1 VFNLR
6 FSQPEAIMITPQAG
20 ESVRSNN
27 AWRRWYSTL
36 HPSLQLIGLQ
46 LWMPLFF
53 ILMFCLCYVAA
64 FHAPTP
70 HDVPVAVVGSSAQVE
85 RSAAATLPGTFSF
98 TFLGSDADARAAVV
112 NGSAAVAYDPAESIL
127 YVASAHQFQA
137 ANLVPAL
144 LRPVLPTGAAAP
156 RVIDLAPLPPYDS
169 YGMTGMYLM
178 LAWCIGGYMTAMFI
192 GMMGGPLM
200 QRTRMAVIVGLG
212 LVISAVTNILAGPV
226 IGAIHGHFWVMLLM
240 AWGWIVAIGL
250 AVNGLSYFF
259 GRFIALPAMVVFVF
273 LSVPASGAA
282 YPPWFMPE
290 PFRWLNNVV
299 VGSGITEMIKRS
311 LYTVGPG
318 YSRGLIMMACYAA
331 AGLVMMLVG
340 KRYWEARRVR
350 RVLAGQST
358 MFADAQRANR
368 EFLIRDRDRILARH
382 GLQPSASGTVPTVAS
397 VPESARRNRATQEF
411 LDDSVPTDVMVGSET
426 GLQHTLPPLDGDAP
440 DDNAERDTGG

>member
-1 VFNLR
+1 
-6 FSQPEAIMITPQAG
+6 MITPQVG
-20 ESVRSNN
+20 ESVRSIN

-70 HDVPVAVVGSSAQVE
+70 HDVPVAVVGSSAQLE
-85 RSAAATLPGTFSF
+85 QFAAGNLPGDFSF
-98 TFLGSDADARAAVV
+98 TSFGSDASARAAVID
-112 NGSAAVAYDPAESIL
+112 GRAAIAYDPVGPVL

-144 LRPVLPTGAAAP
+144 LQPVLPEGAATP
-156 RVIDLAPLPPYDS
+156 KVIDLAPLPAYDS
-169 YGMTGMYLM
+169 YGMTAMYLM
-178 LAWCIGGYMTAMFI
+178 LAWCIGGYMAAMFI
-192 GMMGGPLM
+192 GLMGGPLM

-212 LVISAVTNILAGPV
+212 LVISAITNLLAGPV
-226 IGAIHGHFWVMLLM
+226 IGAIHGHFGVLLLV

-259 GRFIALPAMVVFVF
+259 GRFVALPAMVIFVF

-299 VGSGITEMIKRS
+299 VGSGITEMIKRAVYS
-311 LYTVGPG
+311 VGPDF
-318 YSRGLIMMACYAA
+318 SRGLIMMACYAA
-331 AGLVMMLVG
+331 AGLVLMLVG

-350 RVLAGQST
+350 RVLAGQTT
-358 MFADAQRANR
+358 MFFDAQQANR
-368 EFLIRDRDRILARH
+368 EFLARDRDRILARH
-382 GLQPSASGTVPTVAS
+382 GLRSGVSGTSLSVAPVPK
-397 VPESARRNRATQEF
+397 SARRDRATQEF
-411 LDDSVPTDVMVGSET
+411 LDGPVATDVMVGSET
-426 GLQHTLPPLDGDAP
+426 GLQHTLPPLDGDALS
-440 DDNAERDTGG
+440 DTNQERTGQ

>member
-1 VFNLR
+1 
-6 FSQPEAIMITPQAG
+6 MITPQAG
-20 ESVRSNN
+20 ESVRNAN

-64 FHAPTP
+64 FHAPSS
-70 HDVPVAVVGSSAQVE
+70 HDVPVAVVGSSTQLE
-85 RSAAATLPGTFSF
+85 RSAAADLPGDFSF
-98 TFLGSDADARAAVV
+98 TSFGSNASARAAVID
-112 NGSAAVAYDPAESIL
+112 GRAAIAYDPVGPVL

-144 LRPVLPTGAAAP
+144 LRPVLPADSTTAK
-156 RVIDLAPLPPYDS
+156 VVDLAPLPSYDS
-169 YGMTGMYLM
+169 YGTTAMYLM

-226 IGAIHGHFWVMLLM
+226 IGAVHGHFWVMLLI

-259 GRFIALPAMVVFVF
+259 GRFIALPAMVIFVF

-299 VGSGITEMIKRS
+299 VGSGITEMIKRL

-318 YSRGLIMMACYAA
+318 YSRGLIMMACYAT

-350 RVLAGQST
+350 RVLAGRTT

-368 EFLIRDRDRILARH
+368 EFLIKDRDRILGRH
-382 GLQPSASGTVPTVAS
+382 GLQSSASSTVPTVAS

-426 GLQHTLPPLDGDAP
+426 GLQHTLPPLDDDAP
-440 DDNAERDTGG
+440 PDTNHERTGQ